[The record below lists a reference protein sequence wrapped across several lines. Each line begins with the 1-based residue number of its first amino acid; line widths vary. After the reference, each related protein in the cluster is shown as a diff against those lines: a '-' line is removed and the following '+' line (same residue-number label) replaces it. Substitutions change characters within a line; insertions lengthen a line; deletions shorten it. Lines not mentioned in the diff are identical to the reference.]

1 MRCKIMRKV
10 YVTQYYF
17 NWKQKVLVYLH
28 YNIDRL
34 GFVIVV
40 LNYNLQRKM
49 IELRLS

>member
-1 MRCKIMRKV
+1 MWHNIISTKNK
-10 YVTQYYF
+10 
-17 NWKQKVLVYLH
+17 NVLVYLH

-40 LNYNLQRKM
+40 LNYNLQWKM